1 MGRAKQ
7 APRRS
12 RRRGAAPAVE
22 PNKVAAAGEANHAR
36 PEATPEPAA
45 EAAERTKTA
54 KTAELAKSKPAS
66 PAVIPAGSAGL
77 AEKTD
82 GILLRYNED
91 RREWERLVKETPLKT
106 SDRLLCLEPFRA
118 LIDLGKIRIAMV
130 RETEVRILSHPSDP
144 IPAIELLQGKVVIRQ
159 PAASAL
165 KVVFAKQAVNL
176 EMSSDTVVGM
186 ERVAMVMYGEPISNP
201 QALGVICQQ
210 GEVTLT
216 VGGKPQTLKATNVA
230 LVEPGG
236 RVSVVTRE
244 ALPSWVTQAEPT
256 PFELQVKE
264 QFVKSFHADRPVL
277 TEIVGAIDDER
288 PETKNLSVAALKA
301 LGDLSLLMPILSRP
315 NDPVARRA
323 AMASIRAYMMQ
334 GPDASGRVR
343 AALDEEFGEDL
354 GGVAQHMLIG
364 YTPEE
369 AAKPDLYNRLVGL
382 LAPEQGLDGEPAPLG
397 IRELAL
403 DTLRRLTGRDDLGYD
418 PDKPAGKGFDAW
430 NDLLRRNELR
440 TPIAPPR
447 PARTKAQREDR
458 SIGKNSDA
466 AHRRD
471 PSGL

>member
-1 MGRAKQ
+1 MSQASTGMKQ
-7 APRRS
+7 PKS
-12 RRRGAAPAVE
+12 GASGTRVNIKLEVDIIPVSDVE
-22 PNKVAAAGEANHAR
+22 C
-36 PEATPEPAA
+36 
-45 EAAERTKTA
+45 
-54 KTAELAKSKPAS
+54 SKQF
-66 PAVIPAGSAGL
+66 
-77 AEKTD
+77 
-82 GILLRYNED
+82 Y
-91 RREWERLVKETPLKT
+91 ERLGWRF
-106 SDRLLCLEPFRA
+106 DADDAPFRA
-118 LIDLGKIRIAMV
+118 AIDLGKIRIAMV

-144 IPAIELLQGKVVIRQ
+144 VPAIELLQGKVVIRQ

-186 ERVAMVMYGEPISNP
+186 ERVAMIMYGEPISSP

-210 GEVTLT
+210 GEITLT
-216 VGGKPQTLKATNVA
+216 VGGKPQAIKATNVA

-236 RVSVVTRE
+236 QVSIVTRE
-244 ALPSWVTQAEPT
+244 ALPSWVSQAEPT

-264 QFVKSFHADRPVL
+264 QFLKSFHADRPVL

-323 AMASIRAYMMQ
+323 AMASIRAYMIQ

-354 GGVAQHMLIG
+354 GGLAQHMLIG

-382 LAPEQGLDGEPAPLG
+382 LAPSRGSTASQRRSASASWPS
-397 IRELAL
+397 IR
-403 DTLRRLTGRDDLGYD
+403 
-418 PDKPAGKGFDAW
+418 
-430 NDLLRRNELR
+430 
-440 TPIAPPR
+440 
-447 PARTKAQREDR
+447 
-458 SIGKNSDA
+458 
-466 AHRRD
+466 
-471 PSGL
+471 